1 MGKSWDKGGWG
12 ERGNSEPD
20 IYRKLRGRFGNPD
33 DLQMTPEG
41 EFRMG
46 DDVWP
51 GYHAEVETVDTGNGP
66 ELRFVR
72 GGATG
77 YDPQSRIS
85 SEMGKKGEMP
95 DFRVYYTNNGG
106 EQSEFIAAE
115 TAARIAAAARRA
127 ADISPDGLESVRG
140 GRWQSDEER
149 YWEDFFEMKTHTL
162 RKKRKPYSAD
172 DPAIRRM
179 RKRAEARDRKV
190 QAKKHPSQ
198 NIIDKMERV
207 GAYWDPQKM
216 AWYQYDA
223 SGRVQKY
230 LSDRES
236 IAVFRAARIQPL
248 NFELRTEKSPARSF
262 TKVIGAKIAGIF
274 RSNPKQSEA
283 KEPAAE
289 ITPEKARFLFLKRAC
304 EMLAAG
310 GSYKEVVQFLG
321 RSKFVKNQLQIV
333 QTHLR
338 HGQFKKPDVVTSDGS
353 VDRRYF
359 SMHLEDE
366 YGNPC
371 SRVLVPLSR
380 KNGIYMQG
388 TRKMIAEYLRG
399 EYKKADQIH
408 TFMVQNPEE
417 LAAYRGSKRVA

>member
-1 MGKSWDKGGWG
+1 MGKSWDKGDWG
-12 ERGNSEPD
+12 ETGKSEPG
-20 IYRKLRGRFGNPD
+20 IYGQLRKRLGGD
-33 DLQMTPEG
+33 DDDSELLTHGQT
-41 EFRMG
+41 RSG

-51 GYHAEVETVDTGNGP
+51 GYHAAVELFDTENGP
-66 ELRFVR
+66 KLRLVR
-72 GGATG
+72 GCATG
-77 YDPQSRIS
+77 DDSQSRIS
-85 SEMGKKGEMP
+85 AEMGKRGEMP
-95 DFRVYYTNNGG
+95 EFRVHYTGG
-106 EQSEFIAAE
+106 QSEFIAAE

-127 ADISPDGLESVRG
+127 ADISPDGLELVRG
-140 GRWQSDEER
+140 GRWQSDEAG
-149 YWEDFFEMKTHTL
+149 YWADYFDMKPYTL
-162 RKKRKPYSAD
+162 RQRRKPYSAD

-179 RKRAEARDRKV
+179 RERAEARDRKV

-198 NIIDKMERV
+198 KIIDKMERV

-248 NFELRTEKSPARSF
+248 NFELQPEKSPARSF

-338 HGQFKKPDVVTSDGS
+338 YGQFKKPDVVTSDGS

-359 SMHLEDE
+359 PMHLEDE

-371 SRVLVPLSR
+371 SRVLGPLSR

-388 TRKMIAEYLRG
+388 TRQMIAEYLRG